1 MTILTLKPIS
11 EELFVKAY
19 RSGTTILLAMNL
31 DKTATDNLAGFSILC
46 TPPNKPAYY
55 LNNRLN
61 FTSGIHRKTTEADRK
76 WTPSNLAPFQK
87 FRWIHSLPE
96 EQVEG
101 FYKYTVTAMYFNPD
115 SSLKEGASTS
125 VTIDLSRDKYTSF
138 QDCSI
143 GFTRGYLSSQAYA
156 EKFKNAYYRPEFKSI
171 DFDTTAYQDQY
182 KWLGGDARRLVF
194 DFLEECLKDPCITVD
209 LFAYDL
215 DEPDFIRSLQ
225 KLGNRLRA
233 VLDNSHLHKKP
244 GSLEIVA
251 KERLIQSAGEQNIV
265 QGHFKRFAHNKVLIQ
280 KKDGKAIKVLTGS
293 ANFSLRGLYVQANN
307 IIIFDYPEIAGKYEE
322 AFNTTFTDMQ
332 GFKYASI
339 ASQWFDFNLKDTL
352 PVSIAFSPHVSYNV
366 SLDKVAES
374 ISKAENSIL
383 FAVMELSGK
392 GPVLSS
398 LQNLVNSQG
407 LYSYGITQHAEGLS
421 LFKPGVKTGE
431 FAPFSY
437 LKETIP
443 ENFKEEWSGGMGQ
456 VIHNKFVVVDFNGKN
471 PVVYTGSSNLAG
483 GGEEENG
490 DNLIAIY
497 DRQIATAYAVEAI
510 RLVDHYHF
518 RFSAK
523 NHPSTKPLV
532 LQGPEE
538 KWWEPYY
545 DENDPKFHDR
555 ETLTKDM
562 GMLDLV

>member
-1 MTILTLKPIS
+1 MTILTSELVS
-11 EELFVKAY
+11 EELIVKAY
-19 RSGTTILLAMNL
+19 RSGTTVLLAMNL
-31 DKTATDNLAGFSILC
+31 DKTATANLAGFAILC
-46 TPPNKPAYY
+46 TPPDKPAYY
-55 LNNRLN
+55 LKNRLN
-61 FTSGIHRKTTEADRK
+61 FTSKIHKKKSTADQE

-87 FRWIHSLPE
+87 FRWIHSLE
-96 EQVEG
+96 EDQTEG
-101 FYKYTVTAMYFNPD
+101 TYIYKVTAMYFNPD
-115 SSLKEGASTS
+115 SSLKEGSSTS
-125 VTIDLSRDKYTSF
+125 VSIDLNRYKYTSF
-138 QDCSI
+138 QDCLV

-156 EKFKNAYYRPEFKSI
+156 EKFKNANYRPPVKSI

-182 KWLGGDARRLVF
+182 KWLGGDARKLLF
-194 DFLEECLKDPCITVD
+194 DFLEECLKDPSITVD

-215 DEPDFIRSLQ
+215 DEPDFIRGLE

-233 VLDNSHLHKKP
+233 VLDNSHLHREP
-244 GSLEIVA
+244 GSLEVIA
-251 KERLIQSAGEQNIV
+251 AERLISSAGKQNVV

-307 IIIFDYPEIAGKYEE
+307 ILIFANPEIAGKYEE
-322 AFNTTFTDMQ
+322 AFNTAFTNMH
-332 GFKYASI
+332 GFRQTPI
-339 ASQWFDFNLKDTL
+339 ASQWFDFTL
-352 PVSIAFSPHVSYNV
+352 ENAPPVSIAFSPHASYHV

-374 ISKAENSIL
+374 INKAESSI
-383 FAVMELSGK
+383 FFSVMELSGK
-392 GPVLSS
+392 GPVMSS
-398 LQNLVNSQG
+398 LQNLDQSQG
-407 LYSYGITQHAEGLS
+407 IYSYGVTQHTEGLS

-443 ENFKEEWSGGMGQ
+443 ENFKEEWSGGAGQ

-471 PVVYTGSSNLAG
+471 PVVYTGSSNLAS

-518 RFSAK
+518 RFSAR
-523 NHPSTKPLV
+523 NHPTRKPLV

-538 KWWEPYY
+538 RWWEPYY
-545 DENDPKFHDR
+545 DENNPKFHDR
-555 ETLTKDM
+555 ETLTKDI
-562 GMLDLV
+562 GTLDLV